1 MLFIFILLGILFL
14 PWTQNIRAMGS
25 VTTLHQEQRPQQLNA
40 IIPGRI
46 VKWYVK
52 EGDYVKKGDTLI
64 MLADVKD
71 DYLDPNLVERTQEQ
85 LNSKQQKIDF
95 YGDKVTAT
103 GGQITAMEASR
114 ELK

>member
-1 MLFIFILLGILFL
+1 MQVLHDLIEKETGYKLESTNKIYNSGYHRKLKIWIIVFLVLFVAILFL
-14 PWTQNIRAMGS
+14 PWTQNIRATGA

-52 EGDYVKKGDTLI
+52 EGDYVKKGDTII

-71 DYLDPNLVERTQEQ
+71 DYLDP
-85 LNSKQQKIDF
+85 
-95 YGDKVTAT
+95 
-103 GGQITAMEASR
+103 
-114 ELK
+114 